1 MNITV
6 AFADAHGAQ
15 MELLELPPGSLL
27 ADALA
32 AAALATR
39 LAREHGTLTAG
50 IWNHVRALDT
60 LLADGDR
67 VELYKPL
74 IADPK
79 VARRLRAERS
89 REEVQKKRAAARKVT
104 QGTR

>member
-1 MNITV
+1 MNITI
-6 AFADAHGAQ
+6 AFADAQGAQ
-15 MELLELPPGSLL
+15 IEPLELPPGSLL
-27 ADALA
+27 ADALTASTLA
-32 AAALATR
+32 AR
-39 LAREHGTLTAG
+39 LAQEHGSLTAG
-50 IWNHVRALDT
+50 VWNHVRELDT

-89 REEVQKKRAAARKVT
+89 REEMQKKKAAARKVT
-104 QGTR
+104 AGG

>member
-6 AFADAHGAQ
+6 AFADGHGAQ
-15 MELLELPPGSLL
+15 MEPLELPPGSVL

-32 AAALATR
+32 ASALAAQLTQQ
-39 LAREHGTLTAG
+39 HGPLTAG
-50 IWNHVRALDT
+50 IWNHVRPLDA
-60 LLADGDR
+60 LLANGDR

-79 VARRLRAERS
+79 VARRLRAQRS
-89 REEVQKKRAAARKVT
+89 REEMQKKKAAARKVT
-104 QGTR
+104 AGG